1 MSQFLFSFTLLIH
14 LLVVNVLIGG
24 LPVLIFTNWVANRT
38 DQQACRH
45 LIRFIT
51 DILPWCLLVGIILG
65 IGSLALSFL
74 TNGSTVSGAGTAMG
88 HTWTMVLLVL
98 ILLLAG
104 LLVLRTSSRRQNERV
119 SLNFALVGGIF
130 SGLLIVAFLFVSLTV
145 LILVPE
151 YWATIQSQGLGK
163 LLSLPTVMPRFF
175 HVVVASIAAIGC
187 LVMLYGVNLHTR
199 GLAGKSLE
207 PSLSIEQGV
216 YLTRYGGFWTMA
228 GTVPQIVVGP
238 WLLWSLPDHVRIP
251 LVNGGTYGSII
262 FFISLSAALF
272 AIVMLNASVVAPQ
285 YRWLALAGVAS
296 LLVTFGTM
304 IIVRE
309 EVRHYWMRGKE
320 SLVTTFGQHDPTMGL
335 AILLFIL
342 GLGLAI
348 TWFFLGKR
356 TPSES

>member
-1 MSQFLFSFTLLIH
+1 
-14 LLVVNVLIGG
+14 
-24 LPVLIFTNWVANRT
+24 
-38 DQQACRH
+38 
-45 LIRFIT
+45 
-51 DILPWCLLVGIILG
+51 
-65 IGSLALSFL
+65 
-74 TNGSTVSGAGTAMG
+74 MG
-88 HTWTMVLLVL
+88 YTWTIVVLVL

-104 LLVLRTSSRRQNERV
+104 LLMLRKSNQGISEKIT
-119 SLNFALVGGIF
+119 LPYALVGGMLA
-130 SGLLIVAFLFVSLTV
+130 GLLFVAFLFVSLTV

-216 YLTRYGGFWTMA
+216 HLTRYGGFWTMA

-251 LVNGGTYGSII
+251 LVNGGTYGSIV

-309 EVRHYWMRGKE
+309 EVRHYWTRGKE
-320 SLVTTFGQHDPTMGL
+320 GLATTLGGHDPGMGL
-335 AILLFIL
+335 WVLIGTLLL
-342 GLGLAI
+342 GLGI

-356 TPSES
+356 DSTGV